1 MALQDRRSTPCG
13 SPEFSELT
21 AMTKPLSHFIAGAS
35 VGSTGTDLLLDLNP
49 SNEHDVVAE
58 VPVGTAADAAAAVA
72 AASAALPAWRSLTG
86 PARAE
91 FLHKWAAA
99 IQARSEEIAQTMARE
114 VGKPIGEARG
124 EVGRCIVIL
133 RYYASDAVRAVGEV
147 VPAQAAGA
155 LQFTLREPL
164 GVVALITPWN
174 FPVAIPLWKAAPAL
188 AFGNTVVLKPSEQSP
203 LMALL
208 LAETAE
214 AAGLP
219 AGVFNVLLG
228 TGAGVGEP
236 LLRAPE
242 VRGISFT
249 GSAAVGA
256 RVAAIAAERNVRYQT
271 EMGGKNVV
279 IVMPDADLDLAAK
292 LTAAGAMRFAG
303 QKCTATSRA
312 VVFPEVESEFLQKVR
327 DQVEGFALGPV
338 TDPKCAVGPV
348 INASSRQRIWDALA
362 ATKAEVVSGG
372 VEVTGVVFKQGF
384 FVTPTVVRG
393 VDPGAPIAQEELF
406 GPVLA
411 VSSASDL
418 DQAIAIA
425 NNSRYGLSASLF
437 TRDIGAALKYIH
449 RIDVGLVRING
460 DTTGVD
466 PHAPFGG
473 MKGSSSGSREQGSA
487 AREFYTETK
496 TVQVNPV

>member
-1 MALQDRRSTPCG
+1 
-13 SPEFSELT
+13 
-21 AMTKPLSHFIAGAS
+21 MTKLLSHFVAGAARAPS
-35 VGSTGTDLLLDLNP
+35 GAGTLPDLNP
-49 SNEHDVVAE
+49 SDARDVLAE
-58 VPVGTAADAAAAVA
+58 LPVGTAADAAAAVA
-72 AASAALPAWRSLTG
+72 AASEALPAWRSLSG

-91 FLHKWAAA
+91 FLHRWAGAIAA
-99 IQARSEEIAQTMARE
+99 RDEEIAQAMARE

-124 EVGRCIVIL
+124 EVARCVVIL
-133 RYYASDAVRAVGEV
+133 RYYAGEAVRAIGEV

-164 GVVALITPWN
+164 GVVALVTPWN

-188 AFGNTVVLKPSEQSP
+188 AFGNTVVLKPSEHSP

-208 LAETAE
+208 LAETAQ

-219 AGVFNVLLG
+219 PGVFNVLLG
-228 TGAGVGEP
+228 TGPGVGEP
-236 LLRAPE
+236 LLRSDA

-249 GSAAVGA
+249 GSVAVGA
-256 RVAAIAAERNVRYQT
+256 RVAAIGAERNVRYQT

-279 IVMPDADLDLAAK
+279 LVMPDADLELAAR

-312 VVFPEVESEFLQKVR
+312 VVAKEVEEEFLTRVR
-327 DQVEGFALGPV
+327 DEVEALRVGSV
-338 TDPKCAVGPV
+338 TDPNTAVGPV
-348 INASSRQRIWDALA
+348 ISAASRDRIWSALA
-362 ATKAEVVSGG
+362 EAKGEVVCGG
-372 VEVTGVVFKQGF
+372 HETTGVVFKNGF
-384 FVTPTVVRG
+384 FITPTVVRG
-393 VDPGAPIAQEELF
+393 IDPGAPLAQEELF

-411 VSSASDL
+411 VHAVDGL
-418 DQAIAIA
+418 DEALAVA
-425 NNSRYGLSASLF
+425 NRSRYGLSASLF
-437 TRDIGAALKYIH
+437 TRDIGAALRYIR
-449 RIDVGLVRING
+449 RIDVGLVRVNG

-496 TVQVNPV
+496 TVQVNPA

>member
-1 MALQDRRSTPCG
+1 
-13 SPEFSELT
+13 
-21 AMTKPLSHFIAGAS
+21 MTKRLSHFIAGAS
-35 VGSTGTDLLLDLNP
+35 CASGGTDGLLDLNP
-49 SNEHDVVAE
+49 SDPRDVVAE
-58 VPVGTAADAAAAVA
+58 VPVGTPADAAAAVA
-72 AASAALPAWRSLTG
+72 AAAEALPAWRRLTG
-86 PARAE
+86 PARADH
-91 FLHKWAAA
+91 LHRWAAA
-99 IQARSEEIAQTMARE
+99 IEARAEEMAQAMTRE
-114 VGKPIGEARG
+114 VGKPIAEARG

-133 RYYASDAVRAVGEV
+133 RYYAGEAVRSIGEV

-174 FPVAIPLWKAAPAL
+174 FPLAIPLWKAAPAL
-188 AFGNTVVLKPSEQSP
+188 AFGNTVVLKPSEQAP

-208 LAETAE
+208 LAETAQ

-219 AGVFNVLLG
+219 PGAFNVLLG
-228 TGAGVGEP
+228 TGRGVGEA
-236 LLRAPE
+236 LLRASE
-242 VRGISFT
+242 VRGVSFT

-256 RVAAIAAERNVRYQT
+256 RVAAIAAERNIRYQT

-279 IVMPDADLDLAAK
+279 IVLPDADLALAAR
-292 LTAAGAMRFAG
+292 LTAGGAMRFAG

-312 VVFPEVESEFLQKVR
+312 VVDRKVEDAFLDQLREEVGGLR
-327 DQVEGFALGPV
+327 LGPV
-338 TDPKCAVGPV
+338 TDPAAAVGPV
-348 INASSRQRIWDALA
+348 ISAASRDRIWSALA
-362 ATKAEVVSGG
+362 AAKGEVVCGEHEG
-372 VEVTGVVFKQGF
+372 TGVVFQHGF

-393 VDPGAPIAQEELF
+393 VDPGSPLAQEELF

-411 VSSASDL
+411 VLGADGL
-418 DQAIAIA
+418 DEALTIA
-425 NNSRYGLSASLF
+425 NQSRYGLSASLF
-437 TRDIGAALKYIH
+437 TRDIGAALRYIN

-496 TVQVNPV
+496 TVQVHPA

>member
-1 MALQDRRSTPCG
+1 MPCG
-13 SPEFSELT
+13 SPDFSQLT
-21 AMTKPLSHFIAGAS
+21 PMTKLLSHFIAGAP
-35 VGSTGTDLLLDLNP
+35 VDSTGTELLLDLNP
-49 SNEHDVVAE
+49 SDEQDVVAE

-72 AASAALPAWRSLTG
+72 AASAALPAWRGLTG

-99 IQARSEEIAQTMARE
+99 IQARSEEIAQAMARE

-133 RYYASDAVRAVGEV
+133 RYYAGDAVRSVGEV

-155 LQFTLREPL
+155 LQFTLGEPL

-203 LMALL
+203 LSALL

-228 TGAGVGEP
+228 TGTGVGEP

-256 RVAAIAAERNVRYQT
+256 RVAAIATERNVRYQT

-312 VVFPEVESEFLQKVR
+312 VVFPEVEAAFLEKLR
-327 DQVEGFALGPV
+327 EQVEGFKLGPV
-338 TDPKCAVGPV
+338 TDPACAVGPV
-348 INASSRQRIWDALA
+348 ISALLA
-362 ATKAEVVSGG
+362 QAGMVVADGHEGG
-372 VEVTGVVFKQGF
+372 GGLWRRRDYRRGVQAGF

>member
-1 MALQDRRSTPCG
+1 MSQ
-13 SPEFSELT
+13 
-21 AMTKPLSHFIAGAS
+21 PLSHFIAGEFRPS
-35 VGSTGTDLLLDLNP
+35 SGGGMLPDINP
-49 SNEHDVVAE
+49 SDARDILAE
-58 VPVGTAADAAAAVA
+58 VPVGNPADAAAAVA
-72 AASAALPAWRSLTG
+72 AAREALPAWRGQSG

-91 FLHKWAAA
+91 FLHRWAGA
-99 IQARSEEIAQTMARE
+99 IEARAEELAQAMTRE

-133 RYYASDAVRAVGEV
+133 RYYAGDAVRSVGEV
-147 VPAQAAGA
+147 VPAGVAGA

-164 GVVALITPWN
+164 GVVALVTPWN
-174 FPVAIPLWKAAPAL
+174 FPLAIPLWKAAPAL

-203 LMALL
+203 MAALL
-208 LAETAE
+208 LAETAK

-219 AGVFNVLLG
+219 PGVFNVLLG
-228 TGAGVGEP
+228 TGAGVGES
-236 LLRAPE
+236 LLRSEE

-279 IVMPDADLDLAAK
+279 IVLPDADLDLAAR

-312 VVFPEVESEFLQKVR
+312 VVAAEVEGPFLDR
-327 DQVEGFALGPV
+327 LRAQVEGFKLGPV
-338 TDPKCAVGPV
+338 TDADAAIGPV
-348 INASSRQRIWDALA
+348 ISAASRDRIRAALA
-362 ATKAEVVSGG
+362 SADGEVVLGG
-372 VEVTGVVFKQGF
+372 APPKGAAFGDGF
-384 FVTPTVVRG
+384 FVTPTVIRG
-393 VDPGAPIAQEELF
+393 VDPGAALAQEELF
-406 GPVLA
+406 GPALA
-411 VSSASDL
+411 VMQARGL
-418 DQAIAIA
+418 DEAIEVA
-425 NNSRYGLSASLF
+425 NRTRYGLSASLF
-437 TRDIGAALKYIH
+437 THDVGAALRYIH
-449 RIDVGLVRING
+449 RIDVGLVRVNG

-496 TVQVNPV
+496 TVQVNPA

>member
-1 MALQDRRSTPCG
+1 MSR
-13 SPEFSELT
+13 
-21 AMTKPLSHFIAGAS
+21 PLSHLIAGEPRPSSGAA
-35 VGSTGTDLLLDLNP
+35 TLADINP
-49 SNEHDVVAE
+49 SDARDILAE
-58 VPVGTAADAAAAVA
+58 VPVGTPADAAAAVA
-72 AASAALPAWRSLTG
+72 AASEALPAWRGQAG

-91 FLHKWAAA
+91 FLHRWAAA
-99 IQARSEEIAQTMARE
+99 IQDRSEELAQAMARE
-114 VGKPIGEARG
+114 IGKPIGEARG

-133 RYYASDAVRAVGEV
+133 RYYASDAVRSVGEV
-147 VPAQAAGA
+147 VPAGVAGA

-164 GVVALITPWN
+164 GVVALVTPWN
-174 FPVAIPLWKAAPAL
+174 FPLAIPLWKAAPAL

-203 LMALL
+203 LAALL
-208 LAETAE
+208 LAETAM

-219 AGVFNVLLG
+219 PGVFNVLLG

-236 LLRAPE
+236 LLRADA

-256 RVAAIAAERNVRYQT
+256 RVAAIAAERNIRYQT

-279 IVMPDADLDLAAK
+279 IVLPDADLDLAAR

-312 VVFPEVESEFLQKVR
+312 VVAAEVEGPFLER
-327 DQVEGFALGPV
+327 LRAQVEGFKLGPV
-338 TDPKCAVGPV
+338 TDADAAIGPV
-348 INASSRQRIWDALA
+348 ISAASRDRIEAALA
-362 ATKAEVVSGG
+362 SARGEVVIGG
-372 VEVTGVVFKQGF
+372 TPPQGAAF
-384 FVTPTVVRG
+384 DRGYFVTPTIVRG
-393 VDPGAPIAQEELF
+393 VDPGAPLAQEELF
-406 GPVLA
+406 GPALA
-411 VSSASDL
+411 VMPARDL
-418 DQAIAIA
+418 DEAIAIA
-425 NNSRYGLSASLF
+425 NRTRYGLSASLF
-437 TRDIGAALKYIH
+437 TRDLGAALRYIH
-449 RIDVGLVRING
+449 RIDVGLVRVNG

-496 TVQVNPV
+496 TVQVNPA

>member
-1 MALQDRRSTPCG
+1 
-13 SPEFSELT
+13 
-21 AMTKPLSHFIAGAS
+21 MTSRLAHFIAGAAR
-35 VGSTGTDLLLDLNP
+35 VSTGGATLPDLNP
-49 SNEHDVVAE
+49 SDPADVVAE
-58 VPVGTAADAAAAVA
+58 VPVGTPADAAAAVSA
-72 AASAALPAWRSLTG
+72 AAEALPAWRSLTG

-91 FLHKWAAA
+91 HLHRWAAA
-99 IQARSEEIAQTMARE
+99 IEARAEEMAQAMTRE
-114 VGKPIGEARG
+114 VGKPISEARG

-133 RYYASDAVRAVGEV
+133 RYYAGDAVRSVGEV
-147 VPAQAAGA
+147 IPAQAAGA

-203 LMALL
+203 VMALL
-208 LAETAE
+208 LGETAA

-228 TGAGVGEP
+228 AGEVGEA
-236 LLRAPE
+236 LLRSPE

-256 RVAAIAAERNVRYQT
+256 KVAAIAAERNVRYQT

-279 IVMPDADLDLAAK
+279 IVMPDADLDLAAR
-292 LTAAGAMRFAG
+292 LTAAGAMRYAG

-312 VVFPEVESEFLQKVR
+312 VVAREVEAAFLGKLRAEVA
-327 DQVEGFALGPV
+327 GFKLGPV
-338 TDPKCAVGPV
+338 TDPAAAVGPV
-348 INASSRQRIWDALA
+348 ISAASRNRIWSALA
-362 ATKAEVVSGG
+362 ATKAEVVCGG
-372 VEVTGVVFKQGF
+372 VEVTGAVFKRGF

-393 VDPGAPIAQEELF
+393 VDPGAPLAQEELF

-411 VSSASDL
+411 VLTADGL
-418 DQAIAIA
+418 EEALAVA
-425 NNSRYGLSASLF
+425 NRSRFGLSASLF
-437 TRDIGAALKYIH
+437 TRDIGAALRYIH
-449 RIDVGLVRING
+449 RIEVGLVRING

-473 MKGSSSGSREQGSA
+473 MKGSSSGSREQGTA

-496 TVQVNPV
+496 TVQVHPA

>member
-1 MALQDRRSTPCG
+1 MPNL
-13 SPEFSELT
+13 
-21 AMTKPLSHFIAGAS
+21 LSSFIAGAPHAS
-35 VGSTGTDLLLDLNP
+35 SGSEALLDLNP
-49 SNEHDVVAE
+49 SDPGDVVAE
-58 VPVGTAADAAAAVA
+58 VPVGTPADAAAAVA
-72 AASAALPAWRSLTG
+72 AASTALPGWRSLTG

-91 FLHKWAAA
+91 HLHRWAAA
-99 IQARSEEIAQTMARE
+99 IEARAEEMAQAMARE
-114 VGKPIGEARG
+114 VGKPIAEARG

-133 RYYASDAVRAVGEV
+133 RYYAGDAVRSVGEV

-174 FPVAIPLWKAAPAL
+174 FPLAIPLWKAAPAL

-203 LMALL
+203 VMALL
-208 LAETAE
+208 LAETAH

-228 TGAGVGEP
+228 TGQGVGEA
-236 LLRAPE
+236 LLRSPE
-242 VRGISFT
+242 VRGVSFT

-256 RVAAIAAERNVRYQT
+256 KVAAIAAQRNIRYQT

-292 LTAAGAMRFAG
+292 LTAAGAMRYAG

-312 VVFPEVESEFLQKVR
+312 VVAREVEGAFLDR
-327 DQVEGFALGPV
+327 LRVEVGQLVVGPV
-338 TDPKCAVGPV
+338 TNPAAAVGPV
-348 INASSRQRIWDALA
+348 ISAASRERIWAALA
-362 ATKAEVVSGG
+362 SAKGEVVVGG
-372 VEVTGVVFKQGF
+372 AEGTGVVFNRGF
-384 FVTPTVVRG
+384 FVTPTVLRG
-393 VDPGAPIAQEELF
+393 VDPDAPLAQEELF

-411 VSSASDL
+411 VLTADGL
-418 DQAIAIA
+418 DESLTIA
-425 NNSRYGLSASLF
+425 NRSPYGLSASLF

-449 RIDVGLVRING
+449 RIDVGLVRVNG

-496 TVQVNPV
+496 TVQVNAT

>member
-1 MALQDRRSTPCG
+1 
-13 SPEFSELT
+13 
-21 AMTKPLSHFIAGAS
+21 MTKPLAHFIAGAS
-35 VGSTGTDLLLDLNP
+35 VGSTGHDVLLDLNP
-49 SNEHDVVAE
+49 SDSRDVIAE
-58 VPVGTAADAAAAVA
+58 VPVGTADDAAAAVTA
-72 AASAALPAWRSLTG
+72 AATALPAWRSLTG
-86 PARAE
+86 PARADH
-91 FLHKWAAA
+91 LHRWAAA
-99 IQARSEEIAQTMARE
+99 IEARSEEMAQAMARE
-114 VGKPIGEARG
+114 VGKPIAEARG
-124 EVGRCIVIL
+124 ELARCIVIL
-133 RYYASDAVRAVGEV
+133 RYYAGDAVRSIGEV
-147 VPAQAAGA
+147 VPPQAAGA

-174 FPVAIPLWKAAPAL
+174 FPLAIPLWKAAPAL

-203 LMALL
+203 MMALL
-208 LAETAE
+208 LAETAQ

-228 TGAGVGEP
+228 TGAGVGES

-256 RVAAIAAERNVRYQT
+256 RVAAIGAERNMRYQT

-279 IVMPDADLDLAAK
+279 LVLPDANLDLAAR
-292 LTAAGAMRFAG
+292 LTAAGAMRYAG

-312 VVFPEVESEFLQKVR
+312 VVDRSVEGAFLDKLRGQVESFS
-327 DQVEGFALGPV
+327 LGPV
-338 TDPKCAVGPV
+338 TDPSCAVGPV
-348 INASSRQRIWDALA
+348 ISAESRKRIWAALA
-362 ATKAEVVSGG
+362 LARPDVVCGG
-372 VEVTGVVFKQGF
+372 VESTGAVFKRGF

-393 VDPGAPIAQEELF
+393 VDPDAPLAQEELF
-406 GPVLA
+406 GPVLS
-411 VSSASDL
+411 VSSVEGIDE
-418 DQAIAIA
+418 AIAVA
-425 NNSRYGLSASLF
+425 NRSRYGLSASLF
-437 TRDIGAALKYIH
+437 TRDIGAALHYIN
-449 RIDVGLVRING
+449 RIDVGLVRVNG

-496 TVQVNPV
+496 TVQVHPS